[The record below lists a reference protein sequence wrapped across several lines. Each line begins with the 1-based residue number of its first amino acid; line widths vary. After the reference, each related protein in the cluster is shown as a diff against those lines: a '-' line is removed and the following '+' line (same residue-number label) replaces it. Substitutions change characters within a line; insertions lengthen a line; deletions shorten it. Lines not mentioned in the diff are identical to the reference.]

1 MTRLGSATVVLLIGR
16 MSVLHREEVLWL
28 DICAWTVGGGH
39 GRGRGLEKMNFL
51 PIQETVETH
60 GRGTGGGRNGY
71 CPRVGPAVHGGL
83 RRRSGS

>member
-1 MTRLGSATVVLLIGR
+1 MTRPGSATVVLSIGR

-51 PIQETVETH
+51 PIQETVETY
-60 GRGTGGGRNGY
+60 GRGTDGGRNGY
-71 CPRVGPAVHGGL
+71 CPRVGPPVHGGL